1 MAWTSEPSLRGGC
14 MSMIKVFLKDFITR
28 RRAAWSVIALALVAV
43 ILAAF
48 QLPKFA
54 LASIAGT
61 IGIMVCF
68 FPTMYTIYTYAV
80 PEHIRLYLTM
90 PVSNWKIILSFVLAL
105 FVQTLLERIAFVVL
119 VIGFLFEN
127 PLPIITFLICSGLVT
142 VLLNVVILLGMNSK
156 KAVACIAG
164 LLLFAGLIAVCVL
177 VGSLPLQL
185 GLVAAIGAMSVLLM
199 LRHGGEDLMVRRAG
213 AKTSGFGRNYFWS
226 VLLSEKMY
234 LLNTAMVVA
243 FAGVF
248 LFGFAERGNPIME
261 CIPWVV
267 AAVNTPVTTML
278 SGDKWLVRQSEML
291 PDQHG
296 AIMGM
301 YRRFLAVY
309 FTATNLIVLML
320 CIAHASHFSLYLV
333 IQFLAAVI
341 IEIGLASYL
350 ETKQRITDWQTKQ
363 QLWRNP
369 RKYIMPVAVFIAC
382 CAIGMVSAVL

>member
-1 MAWTSEPSLRGGC
+1 MG
-14 MSMIKVFLKDFITR
+14 MIKVFLKDFITR
-28 RRAAWSVIALALVAV
+28 RRVVWSVIALGLVAAT
-43 ILAAF
+43 LAAF
-48 QLPKFA
+48 RLPKFE
-54 LASIAGT
+54 LASVAGT

-68 FPTMYTIYTYAV
+68 FPTMYTIYTYTV

-90 PVSNWKIILSFVLAL
+90 PVTDWQLILSYAAAL
-105 FVQTLLERIAFVVL
+105 FVQTLLERMAFVVL
-119 VIGFLFEN
+119 VVIFLFEN
-127 PLPIITFLICSGLVT
+127 PLPIIAFQLCSGLVT
-142 VLLNVVILLGMNSK
+142 VLLNVAILLGVNSK
-156 KAVACIAG
+156 KVVTCIAG
-164 LLLFAGLIAVCVL
+164 LLLFAGLLAVCVL
-177 VGSLPLQL
+177 IGGLPLQL
-185 GLVAAIGAMSVLLM
+185 GLATAIGGASVLLM
-199 LRHGGEDLMVRRAG
+199 LRHSSEDLMVRRAG
-213 AKTSGFGRNYFWS
+213 AKTSGFGHNYFWS

-261 CIPWVV
+261 SIPWVV

-320 CIAHASHFSLYLV
+320 CIAHAGQYSLHLV

-350 ETKQRITDWQTKQ
+350 ETKQRIAGWQTKQ

-369 RKYIMPVAVFIAC
+369 RKYIMPIAVFVVC
-382 CAIGMVSAVL
+382 CAIGMVAAVL